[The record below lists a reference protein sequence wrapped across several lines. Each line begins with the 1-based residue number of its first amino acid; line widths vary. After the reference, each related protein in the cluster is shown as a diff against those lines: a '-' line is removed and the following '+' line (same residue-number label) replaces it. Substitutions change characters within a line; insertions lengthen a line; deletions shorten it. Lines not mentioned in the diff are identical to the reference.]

1 MTWLQEYIDYKGISV
16 NAFEKSIDTRSTIGK
31 AIANNSNL
39 RSDILAKIIEVY
51 NDINPKWLL
60 SGKGEM
66 LQKGVTTKNV
76 ATNDFDADTI
86 LTLLELLFFHE
97 KELIE
102 KYPMYAKWSQRKELR
117 AYNDG
122 AEAMKNKLEGN

>member
-51 NDINPKWLL
+51 KDINPKWLL

-76 ATNDFDADTI
+76 VTNDFDADTI

-102 KYPMYAKWSQRKELR
+102 KYPMYAKWAQRKELR